1 LAGEV
6 EGVNG
11 LVTVLV
17 REGPEDGWSVY
28 QELGISNKFGRDV
41 LPVEAPVFDK
51 DPIPGDPR
59 ENGEI
64 NNAEFLP
71 EKVRTT
77 DLVGEALEVLEPLG
91 HSDSLKLR
99 SLGVEDTEVARD
111 DVLVDDIDPDPGL
124 SGVVGIC
131 GPQAGLVLGV
141 SIFEE
146 LEDNARVVQGFSLI
160 SESGDQTFGIES
172 KEGRV
177 LIEWV
182 CLDVF
187 VRNSAFLEGDPTLL
201 SEWAEPTAMQDDFAV
216 GLMAFYGL
224 FG

>member
-6 EGVNG
+6 EGVDG
-11 LVTVLV
+11 LVTLLV
-17 REGPEDGWSVY
+17 RERPEDGWSVY
-28 QELGISNKFGRDV
+28 QELAISNELGGDV

-51 DPIPGDPR
+51 DPISGDPR

-64 NNAEFLP
+64 DNAKLLSE
-71 EKVRTT
+71 EVRTT
-77 DLVGEALEVLEPLG
+77 DLIGEALEVLEPLG
-91 HSDSLKLR
+91 HGDSLKLR
-99 SLGVEDTEVARD
+99 GLGVEDAEVARD
-111 DVLVDDIDPDPGL
+111 DVFVDDIDPDPGL
-124 SGVVGIC
+124 SGIVGIC

-160 SESGDQTFGIES
+160 SESGDQSFGIES

-187 VRNSAFLEGDPTLL
+187 VWNSAFLEGDPALL

-216 GLMAFYGL
+216 GLMAFYGF